1 LETVT
6 HNWFAILRIDY
17 ILKGDETSIIILN
30 YLKRLDPL
38 QPNQTNANQVRQQ
51 NQQSAQGQSN
61 RMAEEFASETDVNE
75 VRQQN
80 QRSEANKQNA
90 SGQRANR
97 FENLLPM
104 PYLVK

>member
-1 LETVT
+1 VVGL
-6 HNWFAILRIDY
+6 FYCKKFLAD
-17 ILKGDETSIIILN
+17 K
-30 YLKRLDPL
+30 KRLCAHVSVYGGENPL
-38 QPNQTNANQVRQQ
+38 TKKPNQTNANQVRQQ

-61 RMAEEFASETDVNE
+61 RMSEEFASETDVNE

-97 FENLLPM
+97 FENGT
-104 PYLVK
+104 K